1 MNPDPQS
8 CPEISL
14 VVPVYNEH
22 ESLQPLHER
31 IASVMKSVGRPWE
44 LIFVDDGSSD
54 GSTKILRQLQADYA
68 NVVLGVQRRN
78 FGKSAALMSG
88 FALARGAV
96 IVTLDSDLQDE
107 PGEIPRLLAALDEGY
122 DIVTGWKQTRRD
134 PLSKRIPSKIANTV
148 TGWLTGLHLHDMN
161 SGLKAYRAECAH
173 HLHIYGDLHRYIP
186 IMAHLDGFRVAEI
199 PVTHHPRRFGRSKYG
214 AGRLIRGGLDL
225 ITVLFLTRY
234 GRRPLHLFGVAGGL
248 LLSVG
253 LVINLILTAEWFR
266 GVRPIGDRP
275 LLLLGVLLML
285 VGVQL
290 LTMGLIAELVVALM
304 QRRDDP
310 LATTREL
317 LRPRE
322 TEGEQSNA

>member
-1 MNPDPQS
+1 M
-8 CPEISL
+8 
-14 VVPVYNEH
+14 
-22 ESLQPLHER
+22 
-31 IASVMKSVGRPWE
+31 
-44 LIFVDDGSSD
+44 
-54 GSTKILRQLQADYA
+54 
-68 NVVLGVQRRN
+68 
-78 FGKSAALMSG
+78 
-88 FALARGAV
+88 
-96 IVTLDSDLQDE
+96 
-107 PGEIPRLLAALDEGY
+107 
-122 DIVTGWKQTRRD
+122 TGWKQTRRD

-322 TEGEQSNA
+322 TEGEQPNA